1 MNLNVVYSVGYGVV
15 SRGSLLLINF
25 IAVKLLTGSEF
36 GEFSYL
42 LSIVSSLATFV
53 AFGCSVTTNTVFSK
67 YADDITLKSKTLC
80 ASISFTFLLVLGLFL
95 LTLPYLKGE
104 LVDISSDN
112 SFFILFVAL
121 MTLIGFSGVY
131 EGALYGSSKYKTL
144 FAYSIVTFILFLPLA
159 IYLVDTYA
167 VIGGLLAVA
176 VFRLLFNAFG
186 TFELFFKSQLAID
199 WRFFF
204 CIDKSVFK
212 IFKSLSAPSIL
223 GAMMVAPAIT
233 MTLGLLNEFNSSKEE
248 IAYFSWVYQVYLVA
262 IFIPSSLSGYYIST
276 LSKKGGNVNVMNI
289 MGANLIFSTVVV
301 AFLFICKGLIL
312 KLAGE
317 EYYINASEIFNYLI
331 PCVILYSLNAAFG
344 SYWPAT
350 NKAWFG
356 FALNFLWAVT
366 VLAFSYLL
374 IPSSNGVGIAVALN
388 VAYGL
393 LLLVQFI
400 LWYWIEKHQ
409 PVSSEE

>member
-67 YADDITLKSKTLC
+67 YSDDVNLKSKTLC

-95 LTLPYLKGE
+95 LTLPYLKSE
-104 LVDISSDN
+104 LVGISSDN

-121 MTLIGFSGVY
+121 MVLIGFSGVY

-144 FAYSIVTFILFLPLA
+144 FFYSIATFVIFLPLA
-159 IYLVDTYA
+159 IYLIDAYG

-186 TFELFFKSQLAID
+186 TYELFFKSKLEVS

-204 CIDKSVFK
+204 YIDKSIFK

-233 MTLGLLNEFNSSKEE
+233 ITLGLLNEFNSSKEE

-276 LSKKGGNVNVMNI
+276 LSKKGGNVKVMDI
-289 MGANLIFSTVVV
+289 MAANLIFSVVVV
-301 AFLFICKGLIL
+301 AFLFICKSLIL

-317 EYYINASEIFNYLI
+317 EYFISAGEIFNYLI

-344 SYWPAT
+344 SYWPAN

-356 FALNFLWAVT
+356 FALNFLWAIT
-366 VLAFSYLL
+366 VLTLSYLL
-374 IPSSNGVGIAVALN
+374 IPLNNGVGIALALN
-388 VAYGL
+388 VAYAL
-393 LLLVQFI
+393 LLLVQLI
-400 LWYWIEKHQ
+400 LWFYLEKHQ
-409 PVSSEE
+409 QTSD